1 MNLTI
6 NGYKLI
12 IIITAF
18 IVGGIILY
26 SNRSDS
32 AVTHPMEKIIR
43 KQFSIYPEMKT
54 QDLYKFIHQA
64 AMGSEHA
71 VKNPASAKKWMEDE
85 IAGMSSAYYNDL
97 YDTLAPGGKLV
108 RVNLRPYLKS
118 GYDPDLLVNAFV
130 STANNFKGS
139 FDTLKYFWSIA
150 LKLSDRGEI
159 PLNRKEMI
167 SFIKEKESLKFPAV
181 HHSELY
187 NNLYHPAYRVVAKEY
202 LGFINK
208 E

>member
-1 MNLTI
+1 MNLTV
-6 NGYKLI
+6 NSYKLLL
-12 IIITAF
+12 IITAF
-18 IVGGIILY
+18 IVGSILLY
-26 SNRSDS
+26 SNRNDS
-32 AVTHPMEKIIR
+32 AVTHTMEKIIR
-43 KQFSIYPEMKT
+43 KQFSLYPEMKT

-71 VKNPASAKKWMEDE
+71 VNNSSAAKKWMEEE
-85 IAGMSSAYYNDL
+85 IAGMNTAYYNEL

-139 FDTLKYFWSIA
+139 TDTLKYYWSIA
-150 LKLSDRGEI
+150 LKLSEQGDI

-167 SFIKEKESLKFPAV
+167 SFIREKESLKFPAV

-187 NNLYHPAYRVVAKEY
+187 NNLYHPAYRVAAKEY
-202 LGFINK
+202 LGFIK
-208 E
+208 